1 MKWFLDGI
9 RASSFSVSLT
19 QITEQL
25 ICTRLRIHPLS
36 SFLSGLLFLGNY
48 RKGLKSCFKLTVR
61 SQTLGHSVQMPPKG
75 ANCEN
80 RTPQICI
87 SLSPAFSVLP
97 PLNYKAQITP
107 PPLVQNN
114 LTSTTPWWIIR
125 VCQVS
130 PSLLKSPPGPN
141 RLTESKTASHKP
153 STFSFNVLIIQS

>member
-9 RASSFSVSLT
+9 RVSSFSVSLT

-25 ICTRLRIHPLS
+25 IYTRLRIHPFS

-48 RKGLKSCFKLTVR
+48 HKGLRSCFKSTVR

-87 SLSPAFSVLP
+87 NLSPSFSVLP
-97 PLNYKAQITP
+97 PFHYKTQITP
-107 PPLVQNN
+107 PPLVQNK

-130 PSLLKSPPGPN
+130 PSLLKSPHGPK
-141 RLTESKTASHKP
+141 RLTEQRLPLTSLPHSH
-153 STFSFNVLIIQS
+153 SVY